1 MEYHVKIS
9 VCLRHTHIAII
20 DFRLHI
26 DSLRELVDLVGA
38 LKHLHDLL
46 HDLRLH
52 TLGLLE
58 LLAVAVDNSGGSL
71 GNTEVRLVQ
80 YVSCGSKA

>member
-1 MEYHVKIS
+1 
-9 VCLRHTHIAII
+9 LRHTHISII

-80 YVSCGSKA
+80 YVSCGSEA